1 MYDILSNRR
10 EWKAADDTGPAP
22 LQLDALGRKNGKQCK
37 KGKGGATG
45 ESRTDGK
52 QIG

>member
-22 LQLDALGRKNGKQCK
+22 LQLDASEERTESSARKGMEVRLVSHEPM
-37 KGKGGATG
+37 
-45 ESRTDGK
+45 ESR
-52 QIG
+52 